1 MKSKNVTTRV
11 GKYASYRKQIGR
23 MKDIAGESLQDAFE
37 PATIQEVKKNP
48 LNTTTS
54 LNAETILKEIEL
66 REDPTGEA
74 KRQRERELKMTKM
87 IKTIT
92 IVGTSLLTLTL
103 LTVLF
108 IFLYRRLS

>member
-1 MKSKNVTTRV
+1 MSKNVSTRV
-11 GKYASYRKQIGR
+11 GKYASYRKQIGK
-23 MKDIAGESLQDAFE
+23 MVDIDKEKSQVEFE
-37 PATIQEVKKNP
+37 PATIKEVKKNP

-54 LNAETILKEIEL
+54 LNAETILKEIEK

-74 KRQRERELKMTKM
+74 KLERERELKLNKF
-87 IKTIT
+87 IKLVTI
-92 IVGTSLLTLTL
+92 IVSSAVGLTL